1 VASRP
6 DLALLDEL
14 DRRVAVLDRLF
25 DMSRLADSGDTPA
38 KVRRYYEDSR
48 LGYRLV
54 HSREGAMH
62 MALNPAGTFH
72 RAGYEGQARLV
83 EDRFPARTADVL
95 ELACGNG
102 YNLELLAARHPGKRF
117 LGIDLVARQLARCN
131 DRLAAH
137 DNARAVAADFQALE
151 LADDAY
157 DCVYVVESFCHA
169 TDLPAALAQVARV
182 LRPGGRFVVI
192 DAWRTAAFDALP
204 AAVRE
209 AAVNVELA
217 MAVGDGQQLPAW
229 QDAAGRAGLRVTE
242 ELDLTAQIMPNL
254 ERLARVAETGLLSHP
269 LRARLLRL
277 VVRRPLLMNAVAGY
291 LSPLTTMAGAHTY
304 RLLTL
309 EHDRPSALAPT
320 TANPTENS

>member
-1 VASRP
+1 MQSPRRP
-6 DLALLDEL
+6 ALLDEL
-14 DRRVAVLDRLF
+14 DRRAAVLDRFF

-38 KVRRYYEDSR
+38 KIRKYYEDSR

-62 MALNPAGTFH
+62 MALNPAGTFD

-83 EDRFPARTADVL
+83 EERFAPTTADVL

-102 YNLELLAARHPGKRF
+102 YNLELLAARHADKRF
-117 LGIDLVARQLARCN
+117 LGIDLVKRQLARCN

-137 DNARAVAADFQALE
+137 GNARAVVGDFQALAAE
-151 LADDAY
+151 DDAF

-169 TDLPAALAQVARV
+169 TDLPAAFAEVRRV

-192 DAWRTAAFDALP
+192 DAWRTAAFDSLAP
-204 AAVRE
+204 AVRE
-209 AAVNVELA
+209 AAVNVERA
-217 MAVGDGQQLPAW
+217 MAVADGQRLPAW
-229 QDAAGRAGLRVTE
+229 QATAGQAGLRVTE
-242 ELDLTAQIMPNL
+242 DIDLTPQIMPNL

-269 LRARLLRL
+269 LRARLLKL

-309 EHDRPSALAPT
+309 EHAR
-320 TANPTENS
+320 